1 MKKLQ
6 ATLLM
11 LCLIF
16 FSGCEKGYLDEPKP
30 TESVNSSVIFES
42 ADGAKAFMSGILR
55 TSRSQFTRTDAGGLY
70 SMYFARVVKGN
81 DLIMGFQ
88 WYLFD
93 YENDN
98 REPTYTRTVFSWEF
112 PYYMIN
118 QLNQFIVG
126 INGSA
131 TLSEIEKEGLLGQAF
146 TMRAFYYFQ
155 LAMEFQHTYT
165 YDPTLPAPPIYSE
178 PAIEGKGMSTLGEL
192 YGFIIADLNT
202 AVQTTPEERTN
213 KSYVNRNVAY
223 AIMARVQL
231 VMGNWQ
237 EAANAAA
244 IARQGYPLNP
254 NQYPMG
260 FDDMN
265 ASEWIWAMPQR
276 ADQTNYFYIAPH
288 AFTDNINDGYGLAF
302 WNKDF
307 VSLFSSSDVRNT
319 FFDLYGLGNSNQYYA
334 RASSK
339 FTFDFSS
346 DIPIIRSPEMML
358 IEIEANARLGKESE
372 ASTML
377 FSLQQ
382 NRDPDAVASGNKGN
396 ALIEEIL
403 IERRKE
409 LYGEIGVEW
418 FDAKRLRKG
427 ITRTGNHR
435 VGSSANLLPDD
446 KKFFLKIP
454 QKEIDANP
462 NINESINSNR

>member
-6 ATLLM
+6 ATLLL

-126 INGSA
+126 VNGSA

-155 LAMEFQHTYT
+155 LAMEFQHTYI

-192 YGFIIADLNT
+192 YDFIIADLNT

-237 EAANAAA
+237 EAANAAV

-260 FDDMN
+260 FDDMD

-382 NRDPDAVASGNKGN
+382 NRDPDAVASGNTGN

>member
-1 MKKLQ
+1 MKKLH
-6 ATLLM
+6 AVLLA
-11 LCLIF
+11 LSLIILT
-16 FSGCEKGYLDEPKP
+16 GCEKGYLDQPKP
-30 TESVNSSVIFES
+30 TESVNASVIFES
-42 ADGAKAFMSGILR
+42 RDGVEAFMSGILR
-55 TSRSQFTRTDAGGLY
+55 QSRGQFERTDAGGLY

-81 DLIMGFQ
+81 DLVLGFQ
-88 WYLFD
+88 WYLYD

-98 REPTYTRTVFSWEF
+98 REPTYTRTKFSWEF
-112 PYYMIN
+112 PYYIIN
-118 QLNQFIVG
+118 QINQFI
-126 INGSA
+126 NGVNNSS
-131 TLSEIEKEGLLGQAF
+131 TLSDVEKDEFLGQAF
-146 TMRAFYYFQ
+146 TLRGFYFFQ
-155 LAMEFQHTYT
+155 LAMEFQHTYS
-165 YDPTLPAPPIYSE
+165 YDLSLPAPPIYKE
-178 PAIEGKGMSTLGEL
+178 PAIEGKAMSTLSEL
-192 YGFIIADLNT
+192 YDFITTDLNT
-202 AVQTTPEERTN
+202 AVETAPANRTN
-213 KSYVNRNVAY
+213 KSFINRNVAY

-254 NQYPMG
+254 NEYDLG

-307 VSLFSSSDVRNT
+307 VSLFSSTDVRNT
-319 FFDLYGLGNSNQYYA
+319 FIDLYNVGEGNQYFA

-358 IEIEANARLGKESE
+358 IEIEANARLGKENDA
-372 ASTML
+372 ASML
-377 FSLQQ
+377 LSFQQ
-382 NRDPDAVASGNKGN
+382 NRDPNAIASENNGD

-409 LYGEIGVEW
+409 LYGEMGVEW
-418 FDAKRLRKG
+418 FDAKRLRRG
-427 ITRTGNHR
+427 ISRTGNHR
-435 VGSSANLLPDD
+435 IGSSANLLPDD

-454 QKEIDANP
+454 QKEIDANL
-462 NINESINSNR
+462 NIDEAINSNR

>member
-6 ATLLM
+6 ATLLFFSH
-11 LCLIF
+11 IF

-42 ADGAKAFMSGILR
+42 VDGAKAFMSGILR

-165 YDPTLPAPPIYSE
+165 YDPTLPAPPIYSK

-192 YGFIIADLNT
+192 YDFIIADLNT
-202 AVQTTPEERTN
+202 AVQITPEERTN
-213 KSYVNRNVAY
+213 KSYVNQNVAY

-237 EAANAAA
+237 EAANAAV

-382 NRDPDAVASGNKGN
+382 NRDPDAVASGNTGN
-396 ALIEEIL
+396 ALIQEIL

>member
-6 ATLLM
+6 ATLLF

-165 YDPTLPAPPIYSE
+165 FDPTLPAPPIYSE

-192 YGFIIADLNT
+192 YDFIIADLNT

-382 NRDPDAVASGNKGN
+382 NRDPDAVASGNTGN

-462 NINESINSNR
+462 NINESINNNR

>member
-6 ATLLM
+6 ATLLL

-192 YGFIIADLNT
+192 YDFIIADLNT

-382 NRDPDAVASGNKGN
+382 NRDPDAVASGNTGN

>member
-1 MKKLQ
+1 MKKLYT
-6 ATLLM
+6 ALLVIS
-11 LCLIF
+11 LIILT
-16 FSGCEKGYLDEPKP
+16 GCEKGYLDEPKP
-30 TESVNSSVIFES
+30 TESVNASVIFES
-42 ADGAKAFMSGILR
+42 RDGVEAFMSGILR
-55 TSRSQFTRTDAGGLY
+55 QSRGQFQRTDAGGLY

-81 DLIMGFQ
+81 DLVLGYQ
-88 WYLFD
+88 WYLYD

-98 REPTYTRTVFSWEF
+98 REPTYTRTTFSWEF
-112 PYYMIN
+112 PYYIIN
-118 QLNQFIVG
+118 QINQFI
-126 INGSA
+126 NGVNNSS
-131 TLSEIEKEGLLGQAF
+131 TLSDIEKDEFMGQAF
-146 TMRAFYYFQ
+146 TLRGFYFFQ
-155 LAMEFQHTYT
+155 LAMEFQHTYS
-165 YDPTLPAPPIYSE
+165 YDLSLPAPPIYKE
-178 PAIEGKGMSTLGEL
+178 PAIEGKAMSTLSEL
-192 YGFIIADLNT
+192 YDFITTDLNT
-202 AVQTTPEERTN
+202 AVETAPANRTN
-213 KSYVNRNVAY
+213 KSFINRNVAY

-254 NQYPMG
+254 NEYDLG

-276 ADQTNYFYIAPH
+276 DDQTNYFYIAPH

-307 VSLFSSSDVRNT
+307 VSLFSSTDVRNT
-319 FFDLYGLGNSNQYYA
+319 FIDLYNVGEGNQYFA

-358 IEIEANARLGKESE
+358 IEIEANARLGKENDA
-372 ASTML
+372 ASML

-382 NRDPDAVASGNKGN
+382 NRDPNAIASGNNGD

-403 IERRKE
+403 VERRKE
-409 LYGEIGVEW
+409 LYGEMGVEW
-418 FDAKRLRKG
+418 FDAKRLRRG
-427 ITRTGNHR
+427 ISRTGNHR
-435 VGSSANLLPDD
+435 IGSSANLLPDD

-454 QKEIDANP
+454 QKEIDANL
-462 NINESINSNR
+462 NIDEAINNNR

>member
-6 ATLLM
+6 ATLLL

-126 INGSA
+126 VNGSA

-165 YDPTLPAPPIYSE
+165 FDPTLPAPPIYSE

-192 YGFIIADLNT
+192 YDFIIADLNT
-202 AVQTTPEERTN
+202 AVQTTPEERTD

-237 EAANAAA
+237 EAANAAV

-260 FDDMN
+260 FDDMD

-382 NRDPDAVASGNKGN
+382 NRDPDAVASGNTGN

>member
-1 MKKLQ
+1 MIKLR
-6 ATLLM
+6 ATLLVISF
-11 LCLIF
+11 LF
-16 FSGCEKGYLDEPKP
+16 FTGCEKGYLDEPKP

-42 ADGAKAFMSGILR
+42 ADGTEAFMSGILR
-55 TSRSQFTRTDAGGLY
+55 ASRSQFDRTDAGGLY

-81 DLIMGFQ
+81 DLVLGQQ

-93 YENDN
+93 YENNN
-98 REPTYTRTVFSWEF
+98 REPNYTRTIFSWEF

-118 QLNQFIVG
+118 QLNQFILG

-131 TLSEIEKEGLLGQAF
+131 NLSEIEKDSFLGQAHA
-146 TMRAFYYFQ
+146 MRAFYYFQ
-155 LAMEFQHTYT
+155 LALEFQHTYS
-165 YDPTLPAPPIYSE
+165 YDLTLPAPPIYAE
-178 PAIEGKGMSTLGEL
+178 PAIEGKAMSTLGEL
-192 YGFIIADLNT
+192 YDFIVADLNI
-202 AVQTTPEERTN
+202 AIETTPTNRTN
-213 KSYVNRNVAY
+213 KSFINRDVVY

-237 EAANAAA
+237 EASNAAA
-244 IARQGYPLNP
+244 IARQAYPLNA
-254 NQYPMG
+254 NQYRTG
-260 FDDMN
+260 FDDIN
-265 ASEWIWAMPQR
+265 ASEWIWGMPQR
-276 ADQTNYFYIAPH
+276 ADQTNYFFIAPH

-307 VSLFSSSDVRNT
+307 VSLFSATDVRNT
-319 FFDLYGLGNSNQYYA
+319 FFDIYGVGNGNQYFA

-372 ASTML
+372 AATML
-377 FSLQQ
+377 LSFQK
-382 NRDPDAVASGNKGN
+382 NRDANAVSSGNTGD

-403 IERRKE
+403 LERRKE
-409 LYGEIGVEW
+409 LYGEMGVEW
-418 FDAKRLRKG
+418 FDAKRLRRG

-435 VGSSANLLPDD
+435 IGSAANLVPDD

-462 NINESINSNR
+462 NIDESVNSNR

>member
-1 MKKLQ
+1 MKKLH
-6 ATLLM
+6 AALLA
-11 LCLIF
+11 LSLIILK
-16 FSGCEKGYLDEPKP
+16 GCEKGYLDQPKP
-30 TESVNSSVIFES
+30 TESVNASVIFES
-42 ADGAKAFMSGILR
+42 RDGVDAFMSGILR
-55 TSRSQFTRTDAGGLY
+55 QSRGQFERTDAGGLY

-81 DLIMGFQ
+81 DLVLGFQ
-88 WYLFD
+88 WYLYD

-98 REPTYTRTVFSWEF
+98 SEPTYTRTKFSWEF
-112 PYYMIN
+112 PYYIIN
-118 QLNQFIVG
+118 QINQFI
-126 INGSA
+126 NGVNNSS
-131 TLSEIEKEGLLGQAF
+131 TLSDIEKDEFLGQAF
-146 TMRAFYYFQ
+146 TLRGFYFFQ
-155 LAMEFQHTYT
+155 LAMEFQHTYS
-165 YDPTLPAPPIYSE
+165 YDLSLPAPPIYKE
-178 PAIEGKGMSTLGEL
+178 PAIEGKAMSTLSEL
-192 YGFIIADLNT
+192 YDFIITDLNT
-202 AVQTTPEERTN
+202 AVETTPANRTN
-213 KSYVNRNVAY
+213 KSFINRNVAY

-254 NQYPMG
+254 NQYALG

-307 VSLFSSSDVRNT
+307 VSLFSSTDVRNT
-319 FFDLYGLGNSNQYYA
+319 FIDLYNVGEGNQYFA

-358 IEIEANARLGKESE
+358 IEIEANARLGKENDA
-372 ASTML
+372 ASML
-377 FSLQQ
+377 LSFQQ
-382 NRDPDAVASGNKGN
+382 NRDPNAIASDNNGDS
-396 ALIEEIL
+396 LIEEIL

-409 LYGEIGVEW
+409 LYGEMGVEW
-418 FDAKRLRKG
+418 FDAKRLRRG
-427 ITRTGNHR
+427 ISRTGNHR
-435 VGSSANLLPDD
+435 IGTSANLLPDD

-454 QKEIDANP
+454 QKEIDANL
-462 NINESINSNR
+462 NIDEAINSNR

>member
-1 MKKLQ
+1 MKKLH
-6 ATLLM
+6 AALLA
-11 LCLIF
+11 LSLIILK
-16 FSGCEKGYLDEPKP
+16 GCEKGYLDQPKP
-30 TESVNSSVIFES
+30 TESVNASVIFES
-42 ADGAKAFMSGILR
+42 RDGVDAFMSGILR
-55 TSRSQFTRTDAGGLY
+55 QSRGQFERTDAGGLY

-81 DLIMGFQ
+81 DLVLGFQ
-88 WYLFD
+88 WYLYD

-98 REPTYTRTVFSWEF
+98 REPTYTRTKFSWEF
-112 PYYMIN
+112 PYYIIN
-118 QLNQFIVG
+118 QINQFI
-126 INGSA
+126 NGVNNSS
-131 TLSEIEKEGLLGQAF
+131 TLSDIEKDEFLGQAF
-146 TMRAFYYFQ
+146 TLRGFYFFQ
-155 LAMEFQHTYT
+155 LAMEFQHTYS
-165 YDPTLPAPPIYSE
+165 YDLSLPAPPIYKE
-178 PAIEGKGMSTLGEL
+178 PAIEGKAMSTLSEL
-192 YGFIIADLNT
+192 YDFIITDLNT
-202 AVQTTPEERTN
+202 AVETTPANRTN
-213 KSYVNRNVAY
+213 KSFINRNVAY

-254 NQYPMG
+254 NQYALG

-307 VSLFSSSDVRNT
+307 VSLFSSTDVRNT
-319 FFDLYGLGNSNQYYA
+319 FIDLYNVGEGNQYFA

-358 IEIEANARLGKESE
+358 IEIEANARLGKENDA
-372 ASTML
+372 ASML
-377 FSLQQ
+377 LSFQQ
-382 NRDPDAVASGNKGN
+382 NRDPNAIASDNNGDS
-396 ALIEEIL
+396 LIEEIL

-409 LYGEIGVEW
+409 LYGEMGVEW
-418 FDAKRLRKG
+418 FDAKRLRRG
-427 ITRTGNHR
+427 ISRTGNHR
-435 VGSSANLLPDD
+435 IGTSANLLPDD

-454 QKEIDANP
+454 QKEIDANL
-462 NINESINSNR
+462 NIDEAINSNR

>member
-1 MKKLQ
+1 MKKSQ
-6 ATLLM
+6 TSLLVISF
-11 LCLIF
+11 LF

-42 ADGAKAFMSGILR
+42 ADGAEAFMSGILR
-55 TSRSQFTRTDAGGLY
+55 VSRSQYERTDAGGLY

-81 DLIMGFQ
+81 DLILGQQ

-98 REPTYTRTVFSWEF
+98 REPTYTRTIFSWEY

-118 QLNQFIVG
+118 QLNQFISG
-126 INGSA
+126 INGSS
-131 TLSEIEKEGLLGQAF
+131 TLSDVEKDSFLGQAL

-155 LAMEFQHTYT
+155 LAMEFQHTYS
-165 YDPTLPAPPIYSE
+165 YDLTLSAPPIYSE
-178 PAIEGKGMSTLGEL
+178 PAIEGKAMTTLGEL
-192 YGFIIADLNT
+192 YDFIVADLNS
-202 AVQTTPEERTN
+202 ALETTPTNRTN
-213 KSYVNRNVAY
+213 KSFINRNVTY
-223 AIMARVQL
+223 AIMARVQQ

-244 IARQGYPLNP
+244 IARKGYPLSAS
-254 NQYPMG
+254 QYRSG

-307 VSLFSSSDVRNT
+307 VSLFSSTDVRNT
-319 FFDLYGLGNSNQYYA
+319 FFDLYNVGNGNQYYA
-334 RASSK
+334 RTSSK

-372 ASTML
+372 AAAML
-377 FSLQQ
+377 LSLQQ
-382 NRDPDAVASGNKGN
+382 NRDPNAVASGNTGG

-403 IERRKE
+403 VERRKE
-409 LYGEIGVEW
+409 LYGEMGVEW
-418 FDAKRLRKG
+418 FDAKRLRRG

-435 VGSSANLLPDD
+435 IGSAANLVPDD

-454 QKEIDANP
+454 QKEIDANL
-462 NINESINSNR
+462 NIDESVNSNR

>member
-6 ATLLM
+6 LT
-11 LCLIF
+11 F
-16 FSGCEKGYLDEPKP
+16 FVASLVFFTRCEKGYLDEPKP

-42 ADGAKAFMSGILR
+42 AEGAEAFMSGILR
-55 TSRSQFTRTDAGGLY
+55 VSRSQFERTDSGGLY

-112 PYYMIN
+112 PYHMIN
-118 QLNQFIVG
+118 QLNQFITGV
-126 INGSA
+126 SDSS
-131 TLSEIEKEGLLGQAF
+131 TLSDTEKEGFLGQAYA
-146 TMRAFYYFQ
+146 MRAFYYFQ
-155 LAMEFQHTYT
+155 LAMEFQHTYS
-165 YDPTLPAPPIYSE
+165 YDLSLPAPPIYSE
-178 PAIEGKGMSTLGEL
+178 PALEGKAMSTLGEL
-192 YGFIIADLNT
+192 YDFIIADLNI
-202 AVQTTPEERTN
+202 AVETTPANRTN
-213 KSYVNRNVAY
+213 KSFINRNVAY

-244 IARQGYPLNP
+244 IARQGYPLSA
-254 NQYPMG
+254 NQYSMG
-260 FDDMN
+260 FDDMS

-276 ADQTNYFYIAPH
+276 DDQTNYFYIAPH
-288 AFTDNINDGYGLAF
+288 AFTDNVNDGYGLAF
-302 WNKDF
+302 WNKEF
-307 VSLFSSSDVRNT
+307 VSLFSSTDVRNT
-319 FFDLYGLGNSNQYYA
+319 FFDLYGVGNGDQYFA

-358 IEIEANARLGKESE
+358 IEIEANARLGKETE
-372 ASTML
+372 AASML
-377 FSLQQ
+377 LLLQQ
-382 NRDPDAVASGNKGN
+382 NRDPNAIASGKTGD

-403 IERRKE
+403 VERRKE

-418 FDAKRLRKG
+418 FDAKRLRRG

-435 VGSSANLLPDD
+435 IGSAASLLPDD

-454 QKEIDANP
+454 QKEIDANL
-462 NINESINSNR
+462 NIDESVNSDR

>member
-6 ATLLM
+6 ATLLL

-192 YGFIIADLNT
+192 YDFIIADLNT

-237 EAANAAA
+237 EAANAAV

-382 NRDPDAVASGNKGN
+382 NRDPDAVASGNTGN

>member
-1 MKKLQ
+1 MKKLYT
-6 ATLLM
+6 ALLVIS
-11 LCLIF
+11 LIILT
-16 FSGCEKGYLDEPKP
+16 GCEKGYLDEPKP
-30 TESVNSSVIFES
+30 TESVNASVIFES
-42 ADGAKAFMSGILR
+42 RDGVEAFMSGILR
-55 TSRSQFTRTDAGGLY
+55 QSRGQFQRTDAGGLY

-81 DLIMGFQ
+81 DLVLGYQ
-88 WYLFD
+88 WYLYD

-98 REPTYTRTVFSWEF
+98 REPTYTRTTFSWEF
-112 PYYMIN
+112 PYYIIN
-118 QLNQFIVG
+118 QINQFI
-126 INGSA
+126 NGVNNSS
-131 TLSEIEKEGLLGQAF
+131 TLSDIEKDEFLGQAF
-146 TMRAFYYFQ
+146 TLRGFYFFQ
-155 LAMEFQHTYT
+155 LAMEFQHTYS
-165 YDPTLPAPPIYSE
+165 YDLSLPAPPIYKE
-178 PAIEGKGMSTLGEL
+178 PAIEGKAMSTLSEL
-192 YGFIIADLNT
+192 YDFITTDLNT
-202 AVQTTPEERTN
+202 AVETAPANRTN
-213 KSYVNRNVAY
+213 KSFINRNVAY

-254 NQYPMG
+254 NEYDLG

-276 ADQTNYFYIAPH
+276 DDQTNYFYIAPH

-307 VSLFSSSDVRNT
+307 VSLFSSTDVRNT
-319 FFDLYGLGNSNQYYA
+319 FIDLYNVGEGNQYFA

-358 IEIEANARLGKESE
+358 IEIEANARLGKENDA
-372 ASTML
+372 ASML

-382 NRDPDAVASGNKGN
+382 NRDPNAIASGNNGD

-403 IERRKE
+403 VERRKE
-409 LYGEIGVEW
+409 LYGEMGVEW
-418 FDAKRLRKG
+418 FDAKRLRRG
-427 ITRTGNHR
+427 ISRTGNHR
-435 VGSSANLLPDD
+435 IGSSANLLPDD

-454 QKEIDANP
+454 QKEIDANL
-462 NINESINSNR
+462 NIDEAINNNR

>member
-6 ATLLM
+6 ATLLFFS
-11 LCLIF
+11 LIF
-16 FSGCEKGYLDEPKP
+16 FPGCEKGYLDEPKP

-42 ADGAKAFMSGILR
+42 PDGAKAFMSGILR

-192 YGFIIADLNT
+192 YDFIIADLNT
-202 AVQTTPEERTN
+202 AVQTTPEERTD

-237 EAANAAA
+237 EAANAAV

-382 NRDPDAVASGNKGN
+382 NRDPDAVASGNTGN

>member
-6 ATLLM
+6 ATLLL

-155 LAMEFQHTYT
+155 LAMEFQHTYI

-192 YGFIIADLNT
+192 YDFIIADLNT

-237 EAANAAA
+237 EAANAAV

-260 FDDMN
+260 FDDMD

-382 NRDPDAVASGNKGN
+382 NRDPDAVASGNTGN